1 MPAPSNRGD
10 TMTPDHARNTP
21 PPPAVDLDLTP
32 EAMQRIT
39 DACTRFTLEYVRTVG
54 ARPSF
59 DLDGA
64 AETAAEFRE
73 APPERGVPIET
84 LLADVGRA
92 AEKSFHVAGP
102 GYLAF
107 IPGGGIYPAALGD
120 YIALAL
126 NRYVGVWNP
135 APVCVQIELTAID
148 WIRELIGYPAG
159 GNGLLTS
166 GGSLS
171 NLIAIVT
178 ARRVRLPENFLDG
191 VLYASREAHHCI
203 AKSALLAGFPESNVH
218 WIDVDVRLRMRPDAL
233 EAAIAADRRRGLRP
247 FLVVSSAGT
256 TNTGAIDP
264 TPEIADICAR
274 HDLWLHVDAAYG
286 GFFRMVQGG
295 RELLPGLEHADSL
308 VLDPHKGMFLPYG
321 TGCLLL
327 RDPDALRRA
336 HQLTADYMQDLALPE
351 GAVNFAD
358 ISPELSRDFRGLRIW
373 LPLKLYGAAAFRD
386 NLQEKLD
393 LARWAHRE
401 LQTIPG
407 IECIDAPQL
416 SVAAFR
422 YVPERG
428 DADAFNVELL
438 RRINARRRVLL
449 TSTRVSGHFV
459 LRIAVLSF
467 RTHAVHVE
475 QAIDDVRAALQE
487 MDDME

>member
-1 MPAPSNRGD
+1 
-10 TMTPDHARNTP
+10 
-21 PPPAVDLDLTP
+21 
-32 EAMQRIT
+32 
-39 DACTRFTLEYVRTVG
+39 
-54 ARPSF
+54 
-59 DLDGA
+59 
-64 AETAAEFRE
+64 
-73 APPERGVPIET
+73 
-84 LLADVGRA
+84 
-92 AEKSFHVAGP
+92 
-102 GYLAF
+102 
-107 IPGGGIYPAALGD
+107 
-120 YIALAL
+120 
-126 NRYVGVWNP
+126 
-135 APVCVQIELTAID
+135 
-148 WIRELIGYPAG
+148 
-159 GNGLLTS
+159 
-166 GGSLS
+166 
-171 NLIAIVT
+171 
-178 ARRVRLPENFLDG
+178 
-191 VLYASREAHHCI
+191 
-203 AKSALLAGFPESNVH
+203 
-218 WIDVDVRLRMRPDAL
+218 
-233 EAAIAADRRRGLRP
+233 
-247 FLVVSSAGT
+247 
-256 TNTGAIDP
+256 
-264 TPEIADICAR
+264 
-274 HDLWLHVDAAYG
+274 
-286 GFFRMVQGG
+286 
-295 RELLPGLEHADSL
+295 
-308 VLDPHKGMFLPYG
+308 
-321 TGCLLL
+321 
-327 RDPDALRRA
+327 
-336 HQLTADYMQDLALPE
+336 MQDLALPE